1 MRIIIT
7 TLFLIVSSV
16 APGLAGEEV
25 YVLNL
30 PAVQQVQGE
39 VSLSGPVPISTT
51 KLLSLSEEVV
61 PTVLRSE
68 TTSLVPGGLI
78 VADGFRTAMISLAGL
93 VRGQASS
100 EGEVGAILLPD
111 DNSILRLFRDEAQ
124 VLLELGVSVKTE
136 PENAYF
142 SGSESVTLAFPRYRV
157 FYYNT
162 TDRAVSVRLYAY
174 LAN

>member
-1 MRIIIT
+1 MRITIT
-7 TLFLIVSSV
+7 ALFLVFSSTV
-16 APGLAGEEV
+16 PGLAEQEV
-25 YVLNL
+25 VVLNL
-30 PAVQQVQGE
+30 PEVQRVKGE
-39 VSLSGPVPISTT
+39 VSIAEPVSIATT
-51 KLLSLSEEVV
+51 KLVSLPEEVV
-61 PTVLRSE
+61 PTVLPAE

-78 VADGFRTAMISLAGL
+78 EADGFRTAVVSLAGL
-93 VRGQASS
+93 VRGQSMA

-111 DNSILRLFRDEAQ
+111 DEEILKLFDDEARI
-124 VLLELGVSVKTE
+124 LLELEVSVATE
-136 PENAYF
+136 PASAYF